1 MHAVYGMHAV
11 HARDQMGYRQNSRHC
26 DQQAQACQQGGNG
39 SFTQCFII
47 LIFLQFCRI
56 FFAAFS
62 YPFVAFP
69 PL

>member
-11 HARDQMGYRQNSRHC
+11 HARDQRGYRQNSRHC

-47 LIFLQFCRI
+47 LIFL
-56 FFAAFS
+56 
-62 YPFVAFP
+62 
-69 PL
+69 